1 MAPPVKRRKR
11 NVIESSPHSSDN
23 EDNESIQVNKFKS
36 RLSSLAHSPPPI
48 SSSSEPFPGSMSQSS
63 NSTRSFLKPPT
74 KATIHP
80 PNAAPVHLPNHR
92 KKSTT
97 KSPSTS
103 PEKPRSRRKVEEK
116 RQNADINTLFARQ
129 SQRQQAQ
136 TEGETIPK
144 QRIKVLNSRDI
155 QQEADLIDDLI
166 SDDDDVGESRAQATS
181 IVGQA
186 AKRGVGKNVFTN
198 SGTNTPSASQRF
210 VRPSQGSV
218 IERVTEEEDI
228 RPWAERFGPNNLEE
242 LGVHKKKVIDVRTWL
257 DNVIGGQMRQRL
269 LILKGAAGTGKTT
282 TVQLLAKDMGCDVL
296 EWRNPVGTIAS
307 SDGFQSMAA
316 QFEEFMGR
324 GGKFG
329 QLDLFSDDHGEIP
342 SKAEV
347 KPLDRR
353 KQIILVEEFPNTFT
367 RSSSA
372 LQSFRSAI
380 LQYLASNTPP
390 LSLPHNPKA
399 IIDPITPV
407 VMIVSETLLTTT
419 SASADSFTAHR
430 LLGPE
435 ILQHPGVGVIEFNAI
450 APTILAKALETVVQ
464 KESRKSGRKK
474 TPGPQVLKKLGEVG
488 DIRSAIGSLEFMCL
502 RGDVDDWG
510 GKVVF
515 GKGKKTSKDTSLTN
529 MEEESLELIT
539 RREASL
545 GIFHAVGKVV
555 YNKREGKVLD
565 DVESLPHFISHH
577 SRPKKSEVG
586 INELIDETGTDTP
599 TFIAALHEN
608 YILSCEA
615 PPSSF
620 EFSSLD
626 HVNGCIDALS
636 DSDLLCPCWDGSL
649 QSSGFGGGITGT
661 GGDILRQ
668 DEMSF
673 QIAVRGIL
681 FSLPH
686 PVSRKAPA
694 AAGFRT
700 GKTGDAHKMFY
711 PTSLKLWRM
720 KEEMESTLDL
730 WVTRLMKGEIDPANT
745 HSSSIT
751 SGAAAF
757 ARPKAG
763 TVESWK
769 IKNAAPLPSQ
779 SKSKSNPNIP
789 KEEYT
794 PPLFALGVSARTEML
809 LERLPYMIQIAKSR
823 SSPHQSRNPFSS
835 SSSSSTSTITNFQT
849 NPLLA
854 SLSKITTFTGI
865 GPAQTSDDPA
875 SLSDDESPN
884 PNPSTENWA
893 TDKPNGDGM
902 GTPRK
907 KKRGGNA
914 GVVMR
919 KGIGGQRAMPVQQL
933 EQKFVL
939 SDDDIEDD

>member
-1 MAPPVKRRKR
+1 MAPPAKRRKR
-11 NVIESSPHSSDN
+11 NVVESSPHTSEN
-23 EDNESIQVNKFKS
+23 EDNQSVQVNKFKS
-36 RLSSLAHSPPPI
+36 RLSNLAHSPPPR
-48 SSSSEPFPGSMSQSS
+48 SSSLEPVTRSMSQSS
-63 NSTRSFLKPPT
+63 NSTRSSSLTKPSAKT
-74 KATIHP
+74 ANHP
-80 PNAAPVHLPNHR
+80 HNAAPIYLPNHR
-92 KKSTT
+92 KKSNT

-103 PEKPRSRRKVEEK
+103 PEKPRSKGKIGGK
-116 RQNADINTLFARQ
+116 RENADIHTFFTKQ
-129 SQRQQAQ
+129 VQRQQA
-136 TEGETIPK
+136 EGKTIPK
-144 QRIKVLNSRDI
+144 QRIKVLSSKDI
-155 QQEADLIDDLI
+155 QKEADLINDLI
-166 SDDDDVGESRAQATS
+166 SDDDDVGETRAQTVS
-181 IVGQA
+181 MVGQA

-210 VRPSQGSV
+210 VKPSQVSLLESIV
-218 IERVTEEEDI
+218 EKEDM

-242 LGVHKKKVIDVRTWL
+242 LGVHKKKVTDVRTWL
-257 DNVIGGQMRQRL
+257 ENVIEGQMRQRL

-282 TVQLLAKDMGCDVL
+282 TVQLLAKDMGCDIL
-296 EWRNPVGTIAS
+296 EWRNPVGSVAS

-329 QLDLFSDDHGEIP
+329 QLDLFSDENGDIPGEP
-342 SKAEV
+342 EV
-347 KPLDRR
+347 KPLDQR

-380 LQYLASNTPP
+380 LQYLASNTPL
-390 LSLPHNPKA
+390 LSMPYNPKA
-399 IIDPITPV
+399 KNDPITPV

-430 LLGPE
+430 LLGAE

-450 APTILAKALETVVQ
+450 APTILAKALEIVVQ
-464 KESRKSGRKK
+464 KESRKSGRRK
-474 TPGPQVLKKLGEVG
+474 TPGPQVLKTLGEVG

-515 GKGKKTSKDTSLTN
+515 GKGKKTSKDTSLTK
-529 MEEESLELIT
+529 MEEDSLELIS

-555 YNKREGKVLD
+555 YNKRESKVSG

-577 SRPKKSEVG
+577 SRPNKSEVN

-636 DSDLLCPCWDGSL
+636 DSDLLCPSWDGSL

-681 FSLPH
+681 FSLPY

-700 GKTGDAHKMFY
+700 GKAADAHKMFY

-730 WVTRLMKGEIDPANT
+730 WVIRLIKGEIDLTNT
-745 HSSSIT
+745 NSASIT
-751 SGAAAF
+751 SGTAAF
-757 ARPKAG
+757 ARPNPD

-769 IKNAAPLPSQ
+769 FKNAAPAPQQLKSN
-779 SKSKSNPNIP
+779 SKSKSNTP
-789 KEEYT
+789 KEENT
-794 PPLFALGVSARTEML
+794 PPLLSLGVSARTEML
-809 LERLPYMIQIAKSR
+809 LERLPYIIQISKSN
-823 SSPHQSRNPFSS
+823 SKSQPQSHATFP
-835 SSSSSTSTITNFQT
+835 STT
-849 NPLLA
+849 NPLLK
-854 SLSKITTFTGI
+854 SLGKITTFTGI
-865 GPAQTSDDPA
+865 GPQQTSNETAASSDD
-875 SLSDDESPN
+875 DDESKN
-884 PNPSTENWA
+884 NTENWA
-893 TDKPNGDGM
+893 TDRPDGV

-907 KKRGGNA
+907 KNKGG
-914 GVVMR
+914 GVVIK
-919 KGIGGQRAMPVQQL
+919 KGIGGVRAMPVQQL

>member
-1 MAPPVKRRKR
+1 MAPPAKRRKR

-23 EDNESIQVNKFKS
+23 EDNESIKVNKFKS
-36 RLSSLAHSPPPI
+36 RLSSLAHSPPPR
-48 SSSSEPFPGSMSQSS
+48 SSSSEPAPRSMSQSS
-63 NSTRSFLKPPT
+63 NSTRSSSFLKPPT
-74 KATIHP
+74 KANIHP
-80 PNAAPVHLPNHR
+80 PNAAPIHLPNHR

-166 SDDDDVGESRAQATS
+166 SDDDDVGESRAQAIS

-210 VRPSQGSV
+210 VRPSQGST
-218 IERVTEEEDI
+218 IERVAEEEDI

-296 EWRNPVGTIAS
+296 EWRNPVGSIAS

-329 QLDLFSDDHGEIP
+329 QLDLFSDDHGDIP
-342 SKAEV
+342 AKAEV

-380 LQYLASNTPP
+380 IQYLASNTP
-390 LSLPHNPKA
+390 LSMSYNPKA
-399 IIDPITPV
+399 KSDPITPV

-515 GKGKKTSKDTSLTN
+515 GKGKKTSKDTSLTK

-555 YNKREGKVLD
+555 YNKREGKVSD

-636 DSDLLCPCWDGSL
+636 DSDLLCPSWDGSL

-668 DEMSF
+668 DEMTF

-730 WVTRLMKGEIDPANT
+730 WVTRLMKGEINPTNT
-745 HSSSIT
+745 HSSNIT

-779 SKSKSNPNIP
+779 SKTKFNPNTP
-789 KEEYT
+789 KEEDI
-794 PPLFALGVSARTEML
+794 PPLLTLGVSARTEML
-809 LERLPYMIQIAKSR
+809 LERLPYMIQISKSK
-823 SSPHQSRNPFSS
+823 STPHQSRNPFSA
-835 SSSSSTSTITNFQT
+835 SSTATITNFQT

-865 GPAQTSDDPA
+865 GPAQTSDDPT
-875 SLSDDESPN
+875 SLSDDESPD
-884 PNPSTENWA
+884 PNTENWA
-893 TDKPNGDGM
+893 TDKPSDNDM
-902 GTPRK
+902 GTPK
-907 KKRGGNA
+907 KKRGGNM
-914 GVVMR
+914 GVVMK
-919 KGIGGQRAMPVQQL
+919 KGVGSQRAMPVQQL

>member
-1 MAPPVKRRKR
+1 MAPPSKRRKR
-11 NVIESSPHSSDN
+11 NVVESSPHTSEN
-23 EDNESIQVNKFKS
+23 EDDQSVQVNKFKN
-36 RLSSLAHSPPPI
+36 RLSSLAHSPPPR
-48 SSSSEPFPGSMSQSS
+48 SSSSEPVARSMSQSS
-63 NSTRSFLKPPT
+63 NSIRSSSLTKPPAKT
-74 KATIHP
+74 ANHSH
-80 PNAAPVHLPNHR
+80 NAAPIYLPNHR
-92 KKSTT
+92 KKSST

-103 PEKPRSRRKVEEK
+103 PEKPRSKGTVEEK
-116 RQNADINTLFARQ
+116 RKNTDIHTFFTKQA
-129 SQRQQAQ
+129 QRQQA
-136 TEGETIPK
+136 EGETIPK
-144 QRIKVLNSRDI
+144 QRIKVLSSKDI
-155 QQEADLIDDLI
+155 QKEVDLIEDLI
-166 SDDDDVGESRAQATS
+166 SDDDDVGESRAQTVS
-181 IVGQA
+181 LVGQA
-186 AKRGVGKNVFTN
+186 AKRGAGKNVFTN

-210 VRPSQGSV
+210 VKPSQIST
-218 IERVTEEEDI
+218 IEPAVEEEDM

-242 LGVHKKKVIDVRTWL
+242 LGVHKKKVADVRTWL
-257 DNVIGGQMRQRL
+257 DNVMGGQMRQRL

-296 EWRNPVGTIAS
+296 EWRNPVGSVAS

-329 QLDLFSDDHGEIP
+329 QLDLFSDDRDILAKP
-342 SKAEV
+342 EV

-390 LSLPHNPKA
+390 LSMPYNLKA
-399 IIDPITPV
+399 KNDPITPV

-464 KESRKSGRKK
+464 KESRKSGRRKI
-474 TPGPQVLKKLGEVG
+474 PGPQVLKRLGEVG

-515 GKGKKTSKDTSLTN
+515 GKGKKTSKDTLLTK

-555 YNKREGKVLD
+555 YNKREGKVEG

-577 SRPKKSEVG
+577 SRPKKSEVN

-636 DSDLLCPCWDGSL
+636 DSDLLCPSWDGSL
-649 QSSGFGGGITGT
+649 QSSGFGGGVTGT

-686 PVSRKAPA
+686 PVTRKAPA

-700 GKTGDAHKMFY
+700 GKAADAHRMFY

-720 KEEMESTLDL
+720 KEEIESTLDL
-730 WVTRLMKGEIDPANT
+730 CVTRLMKGEIHLTNPNT
-745 HSSSIT
+745 QSIT

-757 ARPKAG
+757 ARPKPG

-769 IKNAAPLPSQ
+769 NRNSAPAPAPAVSQ
-779 SKSKSNPNIP
+779 SRTNTNSKP
-789 KEEYT
+789 KTKTQKEQDSL
-794 PPLFALGVSARTEML
+794 PLLTLGVSARTEIL
-809 LERLPYMIQIAKSR
+809 LERLPYMVQIFK
-823 SSPHQSRNPFSS
+823 
-835 SSSSSTSTITNFQT
+835 STSASNTTP
-849 NPLLA
+849 NPLLQ

-865 GPAQTSDDPA
+865 GPQQTTEETTSSSPYSSDA
-875 SLSDDESPN
+875 E
-884 PNPSTENWA
+884 TAAWA
-893 TDKPNGDGM
+893 TDKPTGM
-902 GTPRK
+902 ETPRK
-907 KKRGGNA
+907 NKKRGGV
-914 GVVMR
+914 GVVMK
-919 KGIGGQRAMPVQQL
+919 KGIMSDERGLPMLQQEQ